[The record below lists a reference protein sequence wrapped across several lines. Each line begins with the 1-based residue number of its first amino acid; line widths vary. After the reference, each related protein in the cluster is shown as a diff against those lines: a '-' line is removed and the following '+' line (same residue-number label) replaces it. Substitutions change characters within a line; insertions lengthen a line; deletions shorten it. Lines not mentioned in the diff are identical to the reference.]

1 MKIGLYSVNDKAM
14 FDALNQTK
22 VTHEDMK
29 SLFFKRGIIISKD
42 TKRKTLALDFS
53 KNFHGYYDF
62 E

>member
-29 SLFFKRGIIISKD
+29 SLFFQKRHY
-42 TKRKTLALDFS
+42 
-53 KNFHGYYDF
+53 NF
-62 E
+62 